1 MYIAG
6 FFVFGLIFGSFL
18 NVCIYRM
25 PRGLSVVRPRSAC
38 PACNAPIAGYDN
50 IPVLSWLILGGR
62 CRKCKAQISPRY
74 ATVELLTGVLFVV
87 SFLVAP
93 SILEYLL
100 KDFASSEPLPEINPI
115 AVALELCVFMFLLIG
130 LTFTDAETKLLPDL
144 LTWPGVVLGLILSFF
159 VPVVG
164 PAHSLLE
171 RFGDFDW
178 RLLSFINSLAG
189 AVFGAAFILGVAFLY
204 QALRGVE
211 GMGMGDA
218 KLMALIGAFLGIKLT
233 LVVLLLATLTGSL
246 FGMLLMLIVWRKRIA
261 RRRERT
267 SEPAGVVRAK
277 AWHSAKL
284 IFRNLEIPFGVFL
297 GAAAAVAAFLGVP
310 LVHWYLGLYQ

>member
-1 MYIAG
+1 
-6 FFVFGLIFGSFL
+6 
-18 NVCIYRM
+18 M

-62 CRKCKAQISPRY
+62 CRKCKARISPRY
-74 ATVELLTGVLFVV
+74 ATVELLTGLLFLLSYLATDSMAEAAKYAAF
-87 SFLVAP
+87 SFLLVG
-93 SILEYLL
+93 
-100 KDFASSEPLPEINPI
+100 
-115 AVALELCVFMFLLIG
+115 LI
-130 LTFTDAETKLLPDL
+130 FTDAETKILPDL
-144 LTWPGVVLGLILSFF
+144 LTWPGVVLGLLFSVF
-159 VPVVG
+159 VEVEPNGVAQAVLG
-164 PAHSLLE
+164 
-171 RFGDFDW
+171 GDFDW

-189 AVFGAAFILGVAFLY
+189 ALFGAAFILGVAFLY

-297 GAAAAVAAFLGVP
+297 GAAAAVAAFLGMP

>member
-1 MYIAG
+1 
-6 FFVFGLIFGSFL
+6 
-18 NVCIYRM
+18 M

-62 CRKCKAQISPRY
+62 CRKCKARISPRY
-74 ATVELLTGVLFVV
+74 ATVELLTGLLFLLSYLATDSMAEAAKYAAF
-87 SFLVAP
+87 SFLLVG
-93 SILEYLL
+93 
-100 KDFASSEPLPEINPI
+100 
-115 AVALELCVFMFLLIG
+115 LI
-130 LTFTDAETKLLPDL
+130 FTDAETKILPDL
-144 LTWPGVVLGLILSFF
+144 LTWPGVVLGLLFSVF
-159 VPVVG
+159 VEVEPNGV
-164 PAHSLLE
+164 AQALLG
-171 RFGDFDW
+171 GDFDW
-178 RLLSFINSLAG
+178 RLLSFLNSLAG

-297 GAAAAVAAFLGVP
+297 GAAAAVAAFLGMP

>member
-1 MYIAG
+1 
-6 FFVFGLIFGSFL
+6 
-18 NVCIYRM
+18 M

-62 CRKCKAQISPRY
+62 CRKCKARISPRY
-74 ATVELLTGVLFVV
+74 ATVELLTGLLFLLSYLATDSMAEAAKYAAF
-87 SFLVAP
+87 SFLLVG
-93 SILEYLL
+93 
-100 KDFASSEPLPEINPI
+100 
-115 AVALELCVFMFLLIG
+115 LI
-130 LTFTDAETKLLPDL
+130 FTDAETKILPDL
-144 LTWPGVVLGLILSFF
+144 LTWPGVVLGLLFSVF
-159 VPVVG
+159 VEVEPNGVAQAVLG
-164 PAHSLLE
+164 
-171 RFGDFDW
+171 GDFDW

-297 GAAAAVAAFLGVP
+297 GAAAAVAAFLGMP